1 MLKQLRLKLLNRLQL
16 RESWIIFF
24 IFGIILLN
32 FPFLHIFNKSD
43 TLFGIP
49 LLFTYFFV
57 GWGISI
63 FIIYLFTLAIENS
76 GTKQMERRQP

>member
-1 MLKQLRLKLLNRLQL
+1 MLKRLHLKLLNRLQL

-24 IFGIILLN
+24 ILGLILVN

-43 TLFGIP
+43 TTFGIP

-57 GWGISI
+57 GWGTSI
-63 FIIYLFTLAIENS
+63 FIIYLFTLAIGNS
-76 GTKQMERRQP
+76 GAKQTERRQP